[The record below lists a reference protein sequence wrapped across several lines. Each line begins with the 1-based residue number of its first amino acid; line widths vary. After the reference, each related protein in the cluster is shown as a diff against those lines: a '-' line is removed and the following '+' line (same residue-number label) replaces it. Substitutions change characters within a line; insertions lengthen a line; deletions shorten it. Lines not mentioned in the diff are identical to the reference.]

1 MERVA
6 KSAPEGSLLVG
17 IFADA
22 GIRYLSKCYN
32 DDWMR
37 RQGYIAKLEGAAQK

>member
-1 MERVA
+1 MEQVA
-6 KSAPEGSLLVG
+6 RSVSERSVIIG

-37 RQGYIAKLEGAAQK
+37 AQGYLPALELEK